1 MSEFTEGWK
10 PLVAA
15 TIGTMCGIFTLTNYS
30 QGFFVGPVTAEFGWA
45 PSQFFLSYTVLMC
58 LGLLTG
64 PVVGSFA
71 EKVGLRTVGVIG
83 LIGHSAAY
91 VLLSFNN
98 GSLTM
103 WYLSW
108 ALLAVLGAGSLPI
121 VWTSVLNGWFSKHR
135 GKAIGI
141 TMAGTGLGAFF
152 LPPIVE
158 FFISNYGWRTA
169 YRALGIGAL
178 AISLPIVF
186 ALFKE
191 ARQAAAGAGPHGAA
205 GSSAVWG
212 MTRSEAMRTARFWIL
227 GAVLFVTVVVIAG
240 VLSNFA
246 RIMIEK
252 GFERATI
259 AQIAAIM
266 GLTVV
271 VGRLLVG
278 ALVDRFWAPGVAA
291 LFFVLPTLA
300 LLMLVHT
307 DVTFATGIV
316 IGIMIGLAAGAEL
329 DLLAYLTSKYF
340 GAAHYPAIFG
350 AIIAFFTVG
359 AGIAPPLF
367 GAFAQAFQGYATIL
381 TISVGLLL
389 LSIAL
394 FLALGKYPDDVAT
407 EAVETA

>member
-1 MSEFTEGWK
+1 G
-10 PLVAA
+10 
-15 TIGTMCGIFTLTNYS
+15 
-30 QGFFVGPVTAEFGWA
+30 
-45 PSQFFLSYTVLMC
+45 
-58 LGLLTG
+58 
-64 PVVGSFA
+64 
-71 EKVGLRTVGVIG
+71 
-83 LIGHSAAY
+83 
-91 VLLSFNN
+91 
-98 GSLTM
+98 
-103 WYLSW
+103 
-108 ALLAVLGAGSLPI
+108 
-121 VWTSVLNGWFSKHR
+121 VLNGWFSKHR

-169 YRALGIGAL
+169 YRAVGIGAL
-178 AISLPIVF
+178 VISLPIVF

-191 ARQAAAGAGPHGAA
+191 ASQAASAGARDAA
-205 GSSAVWG
+205 KRIAVWG

-227 GAVLFVTVVVIAG
+227 GAVLFITVIVIAG

-271 VGRLLVG
+271 VGRILVG

-300 LLMLVHT
+300 LLMLVYT
-307 DVTFATGIV
+307 DVTFTTGIL

-394 FLALGKYPDDVAT
+394 FLALGRYPDA
-407 EAVETA
+407 ETANAAFEAA